1 MLRSLYIQNY
11 ALIEKLDIS
20 FSSGFSVITG
30 ETGAGK
36 SIILGAI
43 GLLLGQRAD
52 VKAIR
57 VGASKCI
64 IEARFDISAYGM
76 QPFFEENELE
86 YEEECILRREV
97 SASGKSRAFINDTPA
112 SLAQM
117 KELGEQLIDVHS
129 QHQNLLL
136 NKEGFQLN
144 VLDILSH
151 NEEAL
156 SAYQHIFGAWKQ
168 AQQDLEALV
177 ARANQDKSDEDYIRF
192 QLEQLEEAHLS
203 AGEQEELEQEAD
215 TLSHAEEIK
224 AGLYRVGQTLYSDE
238 GGLLSGLKECLNTML
253 GLQRVYPV
261 AGELAERME
270 STYIELKDISQEVSG
285 KEDEIEFNPER
296 LDEVNE
302 RLNLIYT
309 LQQKHRVSTVGELL
323 ALTDEYAAKLSAI
336 TSSDEHIEELKARC
350 DALYNKVKK
359 QAAVLTKAR
368 TAAAR
373 EVEKQM
379 AARLVPLGMPN
390 VRFQVEIGARKEPG
404 IHGAD
409 TVNFLFSANKNGA
422 LQSVSSVAS
431 GGEIA
436 RVMLSI
442 KAMIA
447 GAVKLPTIVF
457 DEIDTGVSG
466 EIADRMADIMQEMGE
481 QDRQVISI
489 THLPQIAARGCAHYK
504 VYKQDN
510 ETETNSHIRR
520 LTDDER
526 VEEIAHMLSGAK
538 LTEAALNNARALLE
552 VSNSKYPYMVDNSEM
567 IFGVRAVIEAIQ
579 AGKEIDKILVKKDI
593 QSDLSK
599 ELFAVLKGTLIPVQ
613 RVPVERINR
622 VTRKNHQGVIAFI
635 SSVTYQKTEDLV
647 PFLFEQGKNPLFVM
661 LDGIT
666 DVRNFGAI
674 ARTCECAAVDAVI
687 IPARNSVSVNADAMK
702 TSAGALH
709 TLPVCR
715 EHSLKETLQF
725 LKNSGFHIVAATE
738 KGDYDYTKADY
749 TGPMCIIMGA
759 EDKGV
764 SYDNLALCDEWV
776 KIPMLGTIE
785 SLNVS
790 VAAGILIYEAVKQRT
805 N

>member
-20 FSSGFSVITG
+20 FGAGFSVITG

-43 GLLLGQRAD
+43 GLLLGQRAE

-57 VGASKCI
+57 QGASKCV

-76 QPFFEENELE
+76 EPFFEDNELE

-97 SASGKSRAFINDTPA
+97 YASGKSRAFINDTPA
-112 SLAQM
+112 SLVQM

-151 NEEAL
+151 NDEQL
-156 SAYQHIFGAWKQ
+156 SVYQSLYREWKQ
-168 AQQDLEALV
+168 TQQDLADLI
-177 ARANQDKSDEDYIRF
+177 ARAEQNKADEDYIRF
-192 QLEQLEEAHLS
+192 QLEQLEEANLS
-203 AGEQEELEQEAD
+203 AGEQEELEQETD

-224 AGLYRVGQTLYSDE
+224 AGLFRVGQLLTSDE
-238 GGLLSGLKECLNTML
+238 GGLLAGLKESLNTML
-253 GLQRVYPV
+253 GLQKVYSP
-261 AGELAERME
+261 ATELAERLE
-270 STYIELKDISQEVSG
+270 STYIELKDVSQEVSSQE
-285 KEDEIEFNPER
+285 EDVEFNPER
-296 LDEVNE
+296 LEEVND

-309 LQQKHRVSTVGELL
+309 LQQKHRVTTVEELL
-323 ALTDEYAAKLSAI
+323 ALTEEYAAKLAAI
-336 TSSDEHIEELKARC
+336 TSYDERIGELTTLC
-350 DALYNKVKK
+350 DTLYNKVKK

-368 TAAAR
+368 TGAAR

-379 AARLVPLGMPN
+379 ASRLVPLGMPN
-390 VRFQVEIGARKEPG
+390 VRFQVEMGMRKEPG
-404 IHGAD
+404 VHGED

-422 LQSVSSVAS
+422 LQSISSVAS

-520 LTDDER
+520 LADEER
-526 VEEIAHMLSGAK
+526 VEEIAHMLSGAT
-538 LTEAALNNARALLE
+538 LTEAALNNAKALL
-552 VSNSKYPYMVDNSEM
+552 
-567 IFGVRAVIEAIQ
+567 
-579 AGKEIDKILVKKDI
+579 
-593 QSDLSK
+593 
-599 ELFAVLKGTLIPVQ
+599 
-613 RVPVERINR
+613 
-622 VTRKNHQGVIAFI
+622 
-635 SSVTYQKTEDLV
+635 
-647 PFLFEQGKNPLFVM
+647 
-661 LDGIT
+661 GIK
-666 DVRNFGAI
+666 R
-674 ARTCECAAVDAVI
+674 
-687 IPARNSVSVNADAMK
+687 
-702 TSAGALH
+702 
-709 TLPVCR
+709 
-715 EHSLKETLQF
+715 
-725 LKNSGFHIVAATE
+725 
-738 KGDYDYTKADY
+738 
-749 TGPMCIIMGA
+749 
-759 EDKGV
+759 
-764 SYDNLALCDEWV
+764 
-776 KIPMLGTIE
+776 
-785 SLNVS
+785 
-790 VAAGILIYEAVKQRT
+790 
-805 N
+805 

>member
-11 ALIEKLDIS
+11 ALIEKLDIG
-20 FSSGFSVITG
+20 FDAGFSVITG

-43 GLLLGQRAD
+43 GLMLGQRAD

-57 VGASKCI
+57 QGASKCV

-86 YEEECILRREV
+86 YEDECILRREV
-97 SASGKSRAFINDTPA
+97 YASGKSRAFINDTPA
-112 SLAQM
+112 SLVQM

-151 NEEAL
+151 NDEQL
-156 SAYQHIFGAWKQ
+156 SVYQSLYKDWKQ
-168 AQQDLEALV
+168 AQQDLEDLI
-177 ARANQDKSDEDYIRF
+177 ARAEQNKADEDYIRF
-192 QLEQLEEAHLS
+192 QLEQLEEANLA

-224 AGLYRVGQTLYSDE
+224 AGLFRAGQLLTSDE
-238 GGLLSGLKECLNTML
+238 GGLLASLKESLNTML
-253 GLQRVYPV
+253 GLQKVYSP
-261 AGELAERME
+261 ATELAERLE
-270 STYIELKDISQEVSG
+270 STYIELKDVSQEISSQE
-285 KEDEIEFNPER
+285 EDVEFNPDR
-296 LDEVNE
+296 LEEVND

-309 LQQKHRVSTVGELL
+309 LQQKHRVATVGELL
-323 ALTDEYAAKLSAI
+323 TLTEEYSAKLAAI
-336 TSSDEHIEELKARC
+336 TSYDERIAGQTALC
-350 DALYNKVKK
+350 DTLYNKVKK
-359 QAAVLTKAR
+359 QAAVLTKTR
-368 TAAAR
+368 VKAAL

-379 AARLVPLGMPN
+379 TSRLVPLGMPN
-390 VRFQVEIGARKEPG
+390 VRFQVEMGMRKEPG
-404 IHGAD
+404 VHGED

-422 LQSVSSVAS
+422 LQNISSVAS

-520 LTDDER
+520 LADGER
-526 VEEIAHMLSGAK
+526 VEEIAHMLSGAT
-538 LTEAALNNARALLE
+538 LTEAALNNAKVLL
-552 VSNSKYPYMVDNSEM
+552 
-567 IFGVRAVIEAIQ
+567 GV
-579 AGKEIDKILVKKDI
+579 GK
-593 QSDLSK
+593 
-599 ELFAVLKGTLIPVQ
+599 
-613 RVPVERINR
+613 
-622 VTRKNHQGVIAFI
+622 
-635 SSVTYQKTEDLV
+635 
-647 PFLFEQGKNPLFVM
+647 
-661 LDGIT
+661 
-666 DVRNFGAI
+666 
-674 ARTCECAAVDAVI
+674 
-687 IPARNSVSVNADAMK
+687 
-702 TSAGALH
+702 
-709 TLPVCR
+709 
-715 EHSLKETLQF
+715 
-725 LKNSGFHIVAATE
+725 
-738 KGDYDYTKADY
+738 
-749 TGPMCIIMGA
+749 
-759 EDKGV
+759 
-764 SYDNLALCDEWV
+764 
-776 KIPMLGTIE
+776 
-785 SLNVS
+785 
-790 VAAGILIYEAVKQRT
+790 
-805 N
+805 

>member
-285 KEDEIEFNPER
+285 KEDEIEFDPER

-359 QAAVLTKAR
+359 QAAVLTELR

-379 AARLVPLGMPN
+379 AARLIPLGMPN
-390 VRFQVEIGARKEPG
+390 VRFRVEIGTRKEPG
-404 IHGAD
+404 AHGAD
-409 TVNFLFSANKNGA
+409 TVGFLFSANKNGA
-422 LQSVSSVAS
+422 LQNISSVAS

-436 RVMLSI
+436 RVMLSV

-466 EIADRMADIMQEMGE
+466 EIADRMADIMQEMGDS
-481 QDRQVISI
+481 DRQVISI
-489 THLPQIAARGCAHYK
+489 THLPQIAARGRAHYK

-520 LTDDER
+520 LADEER
-526 VEEIAHMLSGAK
+526 IEEIAHMLSGAT
-538 LTEAALNNARALLE
+538 LTDAALNNAKALL
-552 VSNSKYPYMVDNSEM
+552 
-567 IFGVRAVIEAIQ
+567 G
-579 AGKEIDKILVKKDI
+579 
-593 QSDLSK
+593 
-599 ELFAVLKGTLIPVQ
+599 
-613 RVPVERINR
+613 
-622 VTRKNHQGVIAFI
+622 IA
-635 SSVTYQKTEDLV
+635 
-647 PFLFEQGKNPLFVM
+647 
-661 LDGIT
+661 
-666 DVRNFGAI
+666 
-674 ARTCECAAVDAVI
+674 
-687 IPARNSVSVNADAMK
+687 
-702 TSAGALH
+702 
-709 TLPVCR
+709 
-715 EHSLKETLQF
+715 
-725 LKNSGFHIVAATE
+725 
-738 KGDYDYTKADY
+738 
-749 TGPMCIIMGA
+749 
-759 EDKGV
+759 
-764 SYDNLALCDEWV
+764 
-776 KIPMLGTIE
+776 
-785 SLNVS
+785 
-790 VAAGILIYEAVKQRT
+790 
-805 N
+805 